1 MSDLF
6 DIYEDSLK
14 IVIKNVQANIDKHN
28 ITENDLE
35 LLHTNITEAKRIIKQ
50 IDVEISSNTTT
61 ISQSE
66 KIKYRNYANEIDKLN
81 KKYLKVQDKYIKR
94 KNNDILS
101 FDGIEVSANK
111 KAQKMNLLENEQND
125 SIEEIKRKTY
135 DIENTGKNIMTN
147 LNTQNDQ
154 MRSVRDNIKGLN
166 GEIDESNGIISRM
179 LRRENRNKLI
189 IIIFSVIL
197 VIIFILIVMYKFKS
211 AKTPEGTK

>member
-14 IVIKNVQANIDKHN
+14 IVIKNVQANIDKNN

-81 KKYLKVQDKYIKR
+81 KKYLKVQERYIKR

-179 LRRENRNKLI
+179 LRRENRNQLI

-197 VIIFILIVMYKFKS
+197 VIIFILIVMYNFKS

>member
-14 IVIKNVQANIDKHN
+14 IVIKNVQANIDKNN

-81 KKYLKVQDKYIKR
+81 KKYLKVQERYIKR

-179 LRRENRNKLI
+179 LRRENRNQLI

>member
-14 IVIKNVQANIDKHN
+14 IVIKNVQANIDKNN

-81 KKYLKVQDKYIKR
+81 KKYLKVQERYIKR

-189 IIIFSVIL
+189 IIIVSVIL

>member
-14 IVIKNVQANIDKHN
+14 IVIKNVQANIDKNN

-81 KKYLKVQDKYIKR
+81 KKYLKVQERYIKR

-154 MRSVRDNIKGLN
+154 IRSVRDNIKGLN

>member
-14 IVIKNVQANIDKHN
+14 IVIKNVQANIDKNN

-81 KKYLKVQDKYIKR
+81 KKYLKVQERYIKR

-135 DIENTGKNIMTN
+135 EIENTGKNIMTN

-211 AKTPEGTK
+211 TKTPEGTK

>member
-14 IVIKNVQANIDKHN
+14 IVIKNVQANIDKQN
-28 ITENDLE
+28 ITENELE

-81 KKYLKVQDKYIKR
+81 KKFLKLQDKYIKK
-94 KNNDILS
+94 KNNDILA

-111 KAQKMNLLENEQND
+111 QAQKMNLLENEQND

-154 MRSVRDNIKGLN
+154 MRSVRDNIKVLN
-166 GEIDESNGIISRM
+166 GEIDESNGIVSRM

-189 IIIFSVIL
+189 IIAFTIIL
-197 VIIFILIVMYKFKS
+197 AILFILIVMYKFKS
-211 AKTPEGTK
+211 KTPTESK

>member
-101 FDGIEVSANK
+101 FDGIEVSANN
-111 KAQKMNLLENEQND
+111 KAQKMNLIENEQND

-147 LNTQNDQ
+147 LNMQNDQ
-154 MRSVRDNIKGLN
+154 MRSVRDNIKALN
-166 GEIDESNGIISRM
+166 GEIDESNGIVSRM

-189 IIIFSVIL
+189 IILFSVIIA
-197 VIIFILIVMYKFKS
+197 IIFILIVFYKFKS
-211 AKTPEGTK
+211 TKTPEGTK

>member
-14 IVIKNVQANIDKHN
+14 IVIKNVQANIDKNN

-81 KKYLKVQDKYIKR
+81 KKYLKVQERYIKR

-154 MRSVRDNIKGLN
+154 IRSVRDNIKGLN

-197 VIIFILIVMYKFKS
+197 VIIFILIIMFKFKS

>member
-6 DIYEDSLK
+6 DIYDDSLK
-14 IVIKNVQANIDKHN
+14 IVIKNVQANIDKNN

-81 KKYLKVQDKYIKR
+81 KKYLKVQERYIKR

-135 DIENTGKNIMTN
+135 EIENTGKNIMTN

>member
-94 KNNDILS
+94 RNNDILS
-101 FDGIEVSANK
+101 FDGIEVSANN
-111 KAQKMNLLENEQND
+111 KAQKMNLIENEQND

-147 LNTQNDQ
+147 LNMQNDQ
-154 MRSVRDNIKGLN
+154 MRSVRDNIKALN
-166 GEIDESNGIISRM
+166 GEIDESNGIVSRM

-189 IIIFSVIL
+189 IILFSVIIA
-197 VIIFILIVMYKFKS
+197 IIFILIVFYKFKS
-211 AKTPEGTK
+211 TKTSEGTK

>member
-14 IVIKNVQANIDKHN
+14 IVIKNVQANIDKNN

-81 KKYLKVQDKYIKR
+81 KKYLKVQERYIKR

-189 IIIFSVIL
+189 IIIFSVIF

>member
-14 IVIKNVQANIDKHN
+14 IVIKNVQANIDKNN

-81 KKYLKVQDKYIKR
+81 KKYLKVQERYIKR

-135 DIENTGKNIMTN
+135 EIENTGKNIMTN

-179 LRRENRNKLI
+179 LRRENRNKQYIEERGGL
-189 IIIFSVIL
+189 S
-197 VIIFILIVMYKFKS
+197 
-211 AKTPEGTK
+211 

>member
-14 IVIKNVQANIDKHN
+14 IVIKNVQANIDKQN

-101 FDGIEVSANK
+101 FDGIEVSANN
-111 KAQKMNLLENEQND
+111 KAQKMNLIENEQND

-147 LNTQNDQ
+147 LNMQNDQ
-154 MRSVRDNIKGLN
+154 MRSVRDNIKALN
-166 GEIDESNGIISRM
+166 GEIDESNGIVSRM

-189 IIIFSVIL
+189 IILFSVIIA
-197 VIIFILIVMYKFKS
+197 IIFILIVFYKFKS
-211 AKTPEGTK
+211 TKTPEGTK

>member
-14 IVIKNVQANIDKHN
+14 IVIKNVQANIDKNN

-81 KKYLKVQDKYIKR
+81 KKYLKVQERYIKR

-154 MRSVRDNIKGLN
+154 MR
-166 GEIDESNGIISRM
+166 
-179 LRRENRNKLI
+179 
-189 IIIFSVIL
+189 
-197 VIIFILIVMYKFKS
+197 
-211 AKTPEGTK
+211 

>member
-14 IVIKNVQANIDKHN
+14 IVIKNVQANIDKNN

-81 KKYLKVQDKYIKR
+81 KKYLKVQERYIKR

-179 LRRENRNKLI
+179 LRRENRDKLI

>member
-14 IVIKNVQANIDKHN
+14 IVIKNVQANIDKNN

-35 LLHTNITEAKRIIKQ
+35 LLHTNITEAQRIIKQ
-50 IDVEISSNTTT
+50 IDVEIPSNTTT

-81 KKYLKVQDKYIKR
+81 KKYLKVQERYIKR

>member
-14 IVIKNVQANIDKHN
+14 IVIKNVQANIDKNN

-81 KKYLKVQDKYIKR
+81 KKYLKVQERYIKR

-154 MRSVRDNIKGLN
+154 MRTVRDNIKGLN

-211 AKTPEGTK
+211 TKTPEGTK

>member
-14 IVIKNVQANIDKHN
+14 IVIKNVQANIDKNN

-81 KKYLKVQDKYIKR
+81 KKYLKVQERYIKR

-189 IIIFSVIL
+189 IIIFFVIL

>member
-14 IVIKNVQANIDKHN
+14 IVIKNVQANIDKNN

-81 KKYLKVQDKYIKR
+81 KKYLKVQERYIKR

-179 LRRENRNKLI
+179 LIRENRNKLI

>member
-1 MSDLF
+1 
-6 DIYEDSLK
+6 
-14 IVIKNVQANIDKHN
+14 
-28 ITENDLE
+28 
-35 LLHTNITEAKRIIKQ
+35 
-50 IDVEISSNTTT
+50 
-61 ISQSE
+61 
-66 KIKYRNYANEIDKLN
+66 
-81 KKYLKVQDKYIKR
+81 
-94 KNNDILS
+94 
-101 FDGIEVSANK
+101 
-111 KAQKMNLLENEQND
+111 MNLLENEQND

-154 MRSVRDNIKGLN
+154 MRSVRDNLKGLN

>member
-14 IVIKNVQANIDKHN
+14 IVIKNVQANIDKNN

-81 KKYLKVQDKYIKR
+81 KKYLKVQERYIKR

-211 AKTPEGTK
+211 TKTPEGTK

>member
-50 IDVEISSNTTT
+50 IDVQISSNTTT

-66 KIKYRNYANEIDKLN
+66 KRKYRNYANEIDKLN
-81 KKYLKVQDKYIKR
+81 KKYLKVQERYIKR

>member
-14 IVIKNVQANIDKHN
+14 IVIKNVQANIDKNN

-81 KKYLKVQDKYIKR
+81 KKYLKVQERYIKR

>member
-14 IVIKNVQANIDKHN
+14 IVIKNVQANIDKQN

-135 DIENTGKNIMTN
+135 EIENTGKNIMTN

>member
-14 IVIKNVQANIDKHN
+14 IVIKNVQANIDKNN

-81 KKYLKVQDKYIKR
+81 KKYLKVQERYIKR

-197 VIIFILIVMYKFKS
+197 VIIFILIIMFKFKS

>member
-14 IVIKNVQANIDKHN
+14 IVIKNVQANIDKNN
-28 ITENDLE
+28 ITKNDLE

-81 KKYLKVQDKYIKR
+81 KKYLKVQERYIKR

>member
-81 KKYLKVQDKYIKR
+81 KKYLKVQDRYIKR

-101 FDGIEVSANK
+101 FDGIEVSANN
-111 KAQKMNLLENEQND
+111 KAQKMNLIENEQND

-147 LNTQNDQ
+147 LNMQNDQ
-154 MRSVRDNIKGLN
+154 MRSVRDNIKALN
-166 GEIDESNGIISRM
+166 GEIDESNGIVSRM

-189 IIIFSVIL
+189 IILFSVIIA
-197 VIIFILIVMYKFKS
+197 IIFILIVFYKFKS
-211 AKTPEGTK
+211 TKTPEGTK

>member
-81 KKYLKVQDKYIKR
+81 KKYLKVQDRYIKR

-101 FDGIEVSANK
+101 FDGIEVSANN
-111 KAQKMNLLENEQND
+111 KAQKMNLIENEQND

-147 LNTQNDQ
+147 LNMQNDQ
-154 MRSVRDNIKGLN
+154 MRSVRDNIKALN
-166 GEIDESNGIISRM
+166 GEIDESNGIVSRM

-189 IIIFSVIL
+189 IILFSVIIA
-197 VIIFILIVMYKFKS
+197 IIFILIVFYKFKS
-211 AKTPEGTK
+211 TKTSEGTK

>member
-14 IVIKNVQANIDKHN
+14 IVIKNVQANIDKNN

-35 LLHTNITEAKRIIKQ
+35 LLHTNLTEAKRIIKQ

-81 KKYLKVQDKYIKR
+81 KKYLKVQERYIKR

>member
-14 IVIKNVQANIDKHN
+14 IVIKNVQANIDKNN

-81 KKYLKVQDKYIKR
+81 KKYLKVQERYIKR

-189 IIIFSVIL
+189 IIIFSAIL

>member
-14 IVIKNVQANIDKHN
+14 IVIKNVQANIDKNN

-81 KKYLKVQDKYIKR
+81 KKYLKVQERYIKR

-179 LRRENRNKLI
+179 LRRENRNTLI

>member
-6 DIYEDSLK
+6 DVYEDSLK
-14 IVIKNVQANIDKHN
+14 IVIKNVQANIDKNN

-81 KKYLKVQDKYIKR
+81 KKYLKVQERYIKR

-135 DIENTGKNIMTN
+135 EIENTGKNIMTN

-154 MRSVRDNIKGLN
+154 IRSVRDNIKGLN

-211 AKTPEGTK
+211 TKAPEGTK

>member
-14 IVIKNVQANIDKHN
+14 IVIKNVQANIDKNN

-81 KKYLKVQDKYIKR
+81 KKYLKVQERYIKR

-154 MRSVRDNIKGLN
+154 MSSVRDNIKGLN

>member
-14 IVIKNVQANIDKHN
+14 IVIKNVQANIDKNN

-81 KKYLKVQDKYIKR
+81 KKYLKVQERYIKR

-179 LRRENRNKLI
+179 LRREDRNKLI

>member
-101 FDGIEVSANK
+101 FDGIEVSANN
-111 KAQKMNLLENEQND
+111 KAQKMNLIENEQND

-147 LNTQNDQ
+147 LNMQNDQ
-154 MRSVRDNIKGLN
+154 MRSVRDNIKALN
-166 GEIDESNGIISRM
+166 GEIDESNGIVSRM

-189 IIIFSVIL
+189 IILFSVIIA
-197 VIIFILIVMYKFKS
+197 IIFILIVIYKFKS
-211 AKTPEGTK
+211 TKTSEGTK

>member
-14 IVIKNVQANIDKHN
+14 IVIKNVQANIDKNN

-81 KKYLKVQDKYIKR
+81 KKYLKVQERYIKR

-135 DIENTGKNIMTN
+135 EIENTGKNIMTN

>member
-14 IVIKNVQANIDKHN
+14 IVIKNVQANIDKNN

-50 IDVEISSNTTT
+50 IDVEMSWNTTT

-81 KKYLKVQDKYIKR
+81 KKYLKVQERYIKR

-125 SIEEIKRKTY
+125 SMEEIKRKTY
-135 DIENTGKNIMTN
+135 EIENTGKNIMTN